1 MQNRDISCAAAT
13 VLDVVCQHSMSTQL
27 HDIYIYIYSNVQYIC
42 CISAAPAGIKCTHSE
57 LEYGGIKI
65 ACYLNSKLKSMT

>member
-27 HDIYIYIYSNVQYIC
+27 HDIYIYIYIQMYNTFAASLLLLQALSALTQSLSMVASRLPV
-42 CISAAPAGIKCTHSE
+42 IS
-57 LEYGGIKI
+57 I
-65 ACYLNSKLKSMT
+65 AS